1 MAKLYGKYKLQDW
14 IEVEKTNPAS
24 QRTEQEQKK
33 DILSEYKEAFGQGWM
48 FEWRDE

>member
-24 QRTEQEQKK
+24 QRTEIERAPVK
-33 DILSEYKEAFGQGWM
+33 SRCGRE
-48 FEWRDE
+48 